1 MGFNKKL
8 RYFAKSLIARR
19 NLLSYELHGRKPW
32 SRGYFEYKWREIGAV
47 LKNNEL
53 SRLFKNNGK
62 LPEKYGIG
70 IDERIIEI
78 PWVISQIG
86 GDRVEMLD
94 AGSAL
99 NFKEIIEHKNIVPK
113 NLFIMNLNPESNC
126 FWNKGVS
133 YVYSDIR
140 KAPFKSDNFDIISC
154 VSTLEHIGMDNTQI
168 YTGENRFKENSG
180 DYLPAVLEMKRML
193 KPGGTL
199 FITVPFG
206 RYENHGFFQQ
216 FNSQMVQKVADAF
229 GAAEFNTVFYKYS
242 KDGWQISEQEQC
254 DGLEYFNIRTGKKIN
269 DDGVAAARAVAC
281 VTLRK

>member
-1 MGFNKKL
+1 MRFRKKIYNFAKKL
-8 RYFAKSLIARR
+8 VFQR

-47 LKNNEL
+47 LKNNDL
-53 SRLFKNNGK
+53 LKLFKNGEK
-62 LPEKYGIG
+62 LPEKYGVG
-70 IDERIIEI
+70 VDERIVEI
-78 PWVISQIG
+78 PWIISQIG

-99 NFKEIIEHKNIVPK
+99 NFVEIVEHKNVASK
-113 NLFIMNLNPESNC
+113 NLFVMNLNPESNC
-126 FWNKGVS
+126 FWKKGVS
-133 YVYSDIR
+133 YVYGDIR

-168 YTGENRFKENSG
+168 YTGEKQFKENNG

-206 RYENHGFFQQ
+206 QYENHGFFQQ
-216 FNSQMVQKVADAF
+216 FDLQMVQKIIDAF
-229 GAAEFNTVFYKYS
+229 GAASCESVFYKYS
-242 KDGWQISEQEQC
+242 KNGWQISDEARC
-254 DGLEYFNIRTGKKIN
+254 SDAKYFNIHKDKQI
-269 DDGVAAARAVAC
+269 DEDYAAAARAVVC
-281 VTLRK
+281 IILKK